1 MHRVILRSAALG
13 PTTDY
18 SPCIVM
24 TFPIRLCLL
33 FLLWAGLT
41 PASAL
46 DAMSIG
52 DDLRVMRLAPYVQS
66 TPEGHLAFAIQN
78 ASDEPIFL
86 DLERLRPPLMGFALG
101 LFREQEGLRLFVS
114 DDSEFTA
121 RPGHPDRISFYI
133 RAKAVQT
140 FVLVNNPDATGLYL
154 WNPNARQAFEDRRW
168 TMQAV
173 ILAVLLAL
181 GAGGLSIAVFRRS
194 SRAYYALVMGGGMLV
209 LISSLWMRGLVASL
223 GLQDA
228 VLPYRLDYARGALIF
243 MLVMTAISQVNMLL
257 RKTTNRNYW
266 TRVVIIGDF
275 CLLAAGLS
283 GLAAVWQPDFAGL
296 ISNDISEVLLAVT
309 CACVFLGAI
318 FVPDQRRLADEVPE
332 QTNSDS

>member
-1 MHRVILRSAALG
+1 
-13 PTTDY
+13 
-18 SPCIVM
+18 M
-24 TFPIRLCLL
+24 TSPIRFLLL
-33 FLLWAGLT
+33 FLLWAGVT

-46 DAMSIG
+46 DAIRIG

-66 TPEGHLAFAIQN
+66 TSEGHLAFAVQN
-78 ASDEPIFL
+78 ASDEPIHL

-101 LFREQEGLRLFVS
+101 LFREQDGLRLFVS

-121 RPGHPDRISFYI
+121 RPGHPDRIRFFI

-140 FVLVNNPDATGLYL
+140 FLLVNKVEAAGLYL
-154 WNPNARQAFEDRRW
+154 WNPNARQAFEDRRR
-168 TMQAV
+168 TMQVV
-173 ILAVLLAL
+173 ILAILLAL
-181 GAGGLSIAVFRRS
+181 GAGGLGVAGFRRS

-223 GLQDA
+223 GFEDA
-228 VLPYRLDYARGALIF
+228 VLPYRLDYARGALIV
-243 MLVMTAISQVNMLL
+243 MLVMMAISQVNMLL

-318 FVPDQRRLADEVPE
+318 FVPDQRRLSDEVPE
-332 QTNSDS
+332 QTGSDG

>member
-1 MHRVILRSAALG
+1 
-13 PTTDY
+13 
-18 SPCIVM
+18 M

-66 TPEGHLAFAIQN
+66 TPEGHLAFAMQY

-86 DLERLRPPLMGFALG
+86 DLERLRPPLMGVALG

-181 GAGGLSIAVFRRS
+181 GAGGLSIAVFAVQAGR
-194 SRAYYALVMGGGMLV
+194 
-209 LISSLWMRGLVASL
+209 IMRWSWAVAC
-223 GLQDA
+223 
-228 VLPYRLDYARGALIF
+228 
-243 MLVMTAISQVNMLL
+243 
-257 RKTTNRNYW
+257 W
-266 TRVVIIGDF
+266 
-275 CLLAAGLS
+275 C
-283 GLAAVWQPDFAGL
+283 
-296 ISNDISEVLLAVT
+296 
-309 CACVFLGAI
+309 
-318 FVPDQRRLADEVPE
+318 
-332 QTNSDS
+332 